1 MYEGYEADDAYE
13 THVTVQCRTEGE
25 RAGLGAWAAER
36 GLKLT
41 TIVLARGRTPVQPM
55 LTLPDRTGHPAV
67 VDKLREAGFEPVRVK
82 VETVPWSSE
91 PAGPGGG
98 YYEHHLK
105 LALPAAYDRAALEAL
120 VMPHGAHVSWNARR
134 VLPGPDGRHERF
146 VTQRHPGPADA
157 AGRGCDALVATLVA
171 AGHELVAQ
179 ERELVLSDSDLS
191 LDEGWLDEGGLDEG
205 GLDEGGL
212 DENRLGERQLGESRL
227 GKGWLEEAV

>member
-1 MYEGYEADDAYE
+1 MYEADDAYE
-13 THVTVQCRTEGE
+13 THVTVRCRTEGE
-25 RAGLGAWAAER
+25 WAGLGAWAAER

-55 LTLPDRTGHPAV
+55 LTLPDRTSHPAV

-82 VETVPWSSE
+82 VETVPWSTE
-91 PAGPGGG
+91 PVGPGGG

-120 VMPHGAHVSWNARR
+120 VMPLGAHVSWNARR
-134 VLPGPDGRHERF
+134 VLPGPGGRHERF

-157 AGRGCDALVATLVA
+157 AGRACDALVATLIA

-191 LDEGWLDEGGLDEG
+191 LDDGWLDEGGVGD
-205 GLDEGGL
+205 GGL
-212 DENRLGERQLGESRL
+212 DENQLGESRL
-227 GKGWLEEAV
+227 GKGWLQEAV